1 MYDNIF
7 IVWSFKFNNDLWKV
21 CLFILIIRYVYNRY
35 FLIKSMY
42 GNELYIYIRFFKE
55 NIGIFKKFFS
65 NMLIFWIGG
74 FKM

>member
-1 MYDNIF
+1 MYIIDIF
-7 IVWSFKFNNDLWKV
+7 WLRV
-21 CLFILIIRYVYNRY
+21 CMEMN
-35 FLIKSMY
+35 
-42 GNELYIYIRFFKE
+42 YIYIRFFKE